1 MVVATIL
8 KKMLISRGFTTSKSR
23 IKMFGKM
30 DWTLYPS
37 TGLAHIMQEVGE
49 KMGPKELY
57 RIGYEDGL
65 MNGEEIL
72 KASGA
77 KIKGG
82 WLSLQ
87 IIIALMDFIG
97 YGNIKFVKYDV
108 KKDGHHHIII
118 HVFNNPIVE
127 HAKEMYGKKSLVCHF
142 VAGLFTGH
150 GEIELGINHGHLKE
164 NMCICKGAPYC
175 EFETKW

>member
-1 MVVATIL
+1 MVIATIL
-8 KKMLISRGFTTSKSR
+8 KKMLISRGFTTEKSR

-37 TGLAHIMQEVGE
+37 SGFAHIMQEIGNH
-49 KMGPKELY
+49 MGPEELY
-57 RIGYEDGL
+57 RIGYEEGL

-82 WLSLQ
+82 WISLQ
-87 IIIALMDFIG
+87 LVIALMDFIG
-97 YGNIKFVKYDV
+97 YGNVQFVKNEI
-108 KKDGHHHIII
+108 KSDGHHHVII

-127 HAKEMYGKKSLVCHF
+127 HAKEMYGEKSHICNF
-142 VAGLFTGH
+142 IAGLFSGH
-150 GEIELGINHGHLKE
+150 GEIELGIKNAHLIEKT
-164 NMCICKGAPYC
+164 CICKGAQYC
-175 EFETKW
+175 EFESKY